1 MNATQRRLEGKVAL
15 IVGAGQTPG
24 PKMGNGRATALLF
37 AREGAQ
43 VLAADQNIA
52 SAEETVALI
61 QSEGGSAAA
70 VETDVTDESSIQ
82 RAVHDC
88 TQRWNRLDI
97 LHNNVGISVAG
108 GDAPV
113 TEITVEAFDRIMAV
127 NLRSVVLACKH
138 ALPIMRDQGSGVILT
153 ISSIAALVILYSS
166 AQAGS
171 IRIGTEGAYPP
182 WNAKDESGKLIGF
195 EVELAGWLCI
205 YMKADCTLVEQDWDG
220 MIPGLIMRKYDA
232 IMAGMSIT
240 DERMKTINFSQ
251 GYADEVASLAVMKGS
266 SLEGMDTPK
275 AINLSTGGGAAKKA
289 LKTLTAALAGKTIG
303 VQTATIHQNFL
314 ESGDVGNV
322 KVRTYKTQ
330 DEVNLDLAA
339 GRIDAAL
346 AAAVAFTDY
355 AEKSGKPVVLVGP
368 TFSGGAF
375 GNGVGVGI
383 RKADTQL
390 LEDFNK
396 AIDSARKSGKISELA
411 IRWFGFDASM

>member
-1 MNATQRRLEGKVAL
+1 MKNIFK
-15 IVGAGQTPG
+15 
-24 PKMGNGRATALLF
+24 LF
-37 AREGAQ
+37 
-43 VLAADQNIA
+43 L
-52 SAEETVALI
+52 
-61 QSEGGSAAA
+61 
-70 VETDVTDESSIQ
+70 
-82 RAVHDC
+82 
-88 TQRWNRLDI
+88 
-97 LHNNVGISVAG
+97 
-108 GDAPV
+108 
-113 TEITVEAFDRIMAV
+113 
-127 NLRSVVLACKH
+127 
-138 ALPIMRDQGSGVILT
+138 
-153 ISSIAALVILYSS
+153 SSIAALMIFFSN
-166 AQAGS
+166 AQADS

-195 EVELAGWLCI
+195 EVELANWLCI

-275 AINLSTGGGAAKKA
+275 AINLSTGGGDVKKA

-314 ESGDVGNV
+314 ESGDVGSV
-322 KVRTYKTQ
+322 KIRTYKTQ

-383 RKADTQL
+383 RKDDADL
-390 LEDFNK
+390 LKRFNK
-396 AIDSARKSGKISELA
+396 AINTARKNGKISELA
-411 IRWFGFDASM
+411 IKWFGFDASM